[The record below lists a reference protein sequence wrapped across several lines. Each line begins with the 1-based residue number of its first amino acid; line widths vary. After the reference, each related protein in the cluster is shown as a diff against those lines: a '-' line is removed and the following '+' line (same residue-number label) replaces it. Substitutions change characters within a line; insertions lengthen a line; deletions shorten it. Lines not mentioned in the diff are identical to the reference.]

1 MKDRITI
8 EEKVTLTIGDTI
20 ETEGLTTDHYNDVC
34 RAFLHAGFGA
44 GEFYDNKDDPA
55 YHGRPSGKYSHIF
68 KDFSFVGVHAHTETI
83 NHTDLMSHVTRALT
97 YNQIVTATN
106 AQQPE
111 VESMQELTLTEAQK
125 ELKSII
131 QRKAELES
139 FVVKS
144 MAEFGATVKFDKPE
158 RVYNDWRDLVVGD
171 WIEILTSTDRR
182 DDVLVGGRYKVNNLE
197 HREHKESGCC
207 VECLIL
213 AEGSCYTIWLDN
225 HLTTFT
231 LAR

>member
-1 MKDRITI
+1 MKDGITI
-8 EEKVTLTIGDTI
+8 
-20 ETEGLTTDHYNDVC
+20 TEGDFVSVEEIMACSLGSRERLFQALINASGCNSSMKTWMSLCDI
-34 RAFLHAGFGA
+34 AEA
-44 GEFYDNKDDPA
+44 
-55 YHGRPSGKYSHIF
+55 RPSVKANFAVNVSSESLNWIENYRLGRQLNY
-68 KDFSFVGVHAHTETI
+68 
-83 NHTDLMSHVTRALT
+83 
-97 YNQIVTATN
+97 YQIVTATN

-131 QRKAELES
+131 QRKADLES

-144 MAEFGATVKFDKPE
+144 MAEVGATVKFDKPE

-182 DDVLVGGRYKVNNLE
+182 DDILVGGRYKVNNLE

-213 AEGSCYTIWLDN
+213 AEGSCCTIWLDN
-225 HLTTFT
+225 ELTTFT
-231 LAR
+231 LVR